1 MAARAKAKTFWPN
14 PLLLTYI
21 HLHCFLLQP
30 VLSHFHEFCCKLKK
44 KYRTSEEKTGT
55 SSYFCK
61 NVYNRYVKQQTS
73 LVSAYAIMG

>member
-1 MAARAKAKTFWPN
+1 MCNKVLYCEHHEDSPKDSTT
-14 PLLLTYI
+14 LL
-21 HLHCFLLQP
+21 
-30 VLSHFHEFCCKLKK
+30 HFISQFMNFAVSGK